1 MSAILCVCAHPDDE
15 AFGPAGTICHYVE
28 QGVPVDMIT
37 FTKGQVGTT
46 SAGADGPEALGLL
59 RTYETKA
66 SAQLLGIRNLTILD
80 YMDGALDKE
89 DLDELTAHVA
99 KAIVDGGIDTVIT
112 MGPMG
117 LTNHG
122 DHIAVHYASMRAA
135 EQSTKGLT
143 VFYVAVTGAFAK
155 ELGVTGPEAAPTH
168 EIDIEPYF
176 ETKLA
181 SLACHSSQQ
190 DSREFFAMLANG
202 AGPKVEWFHRV
213 QPPYNGDGMA
223 RDLFA

>member
-1 MSAILCVCAHPDDE
+1 MAAILCVCAHPDDE
-15 AFGPAGTICHYVE
+15 AFGPAGTICHYGK
-28 QGVPVDMIT
+28 QSVPVDLLT

-66 SAQLLGIRNLTILD
+66 SAQLLGMRNVTILD
-80 YMDGALDKE
+80 YMDAELHETGV
-89 DLDELTAHVA
+89 DELAAHITR
-99 KAIVDGGIDTVIT
+99 AIESGDIDTIIS

-122 DHIAVHYASMRAA
+122 DHIAVHHATMRAV
-135 EQSTKGLT
+135 EQSSRPLT
-143 VFYVAVTGAFAK
+143 VFYVAVAGPFAK
-155 ELGVTGPEAAPTH
+155 ELGVTGPEAEPTH
-168 EIDIEPYF
+168 EIDIAPYF

-190 DSREFFAMLANG
+190 DSREFFAMLAKG
-202 AGPKVEWFHRV
+202 GGPKVEWFHRV

-223 RDLFA
+223 QDLFA